1 MEKYNK
7 DELEKLILEQNCSYA
22 SIGKKYGVSGAA
34 IKKAAK
40 KLGINLPRR
49 REINPKENFSHTGK
63 RTYKDNY
70 FIQSKIDKVS
80 DEEFISI
87 ISKYSTWKDIS
98 LSLGYKNGLSSER
111 KSKIVE
117 RCTKLGIVL
126 NTQLIEDISL
136 ENKTK
141 GELFKNRKNWQS
153 ARSAIQK
160 NARKIFFDNTKK
172 YECAICGYTNH
183 VEVAHIKAVSEFDDG
198 DTIEII
204 NSIDNLIALCPNH
217 HWEYDNGI
225 LKI

>member
-40 KLGINLPRR
+40 KLKINLPRR
-49 REINPKENFSHTGK
+49 RKINPKENFSHKGK
-63 RTYKDNY
+63 RCYKNS
-70 FIQSKIDKVS
+70 FTPSKIDRVT

-117 RCTKLGIVL
+117 RCMKLGIVL
-126 NTQLIEDISL
+126 NIQLIENISL

-141 GELFKNRKNWQS
+141 GELFKNHKNWQS

-160 NARKIFFDNTKK
+160 NARKIFFDSTKK

-183 VEVAHIKAVSEFDDG
+183 VEVAHIKAVSEFDDD
-198 DTIEII
+198 DTIEVI